1 MGFPVQPYDI
11 FMLGVLFFCILYG
24 AWRGMAWEVASLA
37 SILVSVLVAARLSGP
52 LAPYLSGE
60 APWNRFLAMLVLYV
74 LTSLAIWLAFRVVAD
89 FINRVQLK
97 EFDRQLGALV
107 GAAKGLLWCIVITF
121 FTVTLSEPARQ
132 TILRSRS
139 GYYIAVAT
147 HRAVPI
153 LPRELRDVLGKYI
166 DELDEKLDPKTAL
179 GATGPGSASGG

>member
-1 MGFPVQPYDI
+1 
-11 FMLGVLFFCILYG
+11 
-24 AWRGMAWEVASLA
+24 MAWEVTSLA
-37 SILVSVLVAARLSGP
+37 AIVLSTLVAVHLSGP
-52 LAPYLSGE
+52 LAPYLSNE

-97 EFDRQLGALV
+97 EFDRQLGALG
-107 GAAKGLLWCIVITF
+107 GAAKGALWCIVITF
-121 FTVTLSEPARQ
+121 FTVTLSESGRQ
-132 TILRSRS
+132 TILKSRS

-166 DELDEKLDPKTAL
+166 QELDEKLDPKAAAGKPL
-179 GATGPGSASGG
+179 RGSPLAGPRQAG